1 MRSVLGGE
9 VQGLGSGRRRQVAS
23 IVIENAI
30 DPGGLHPPRSDV
42 PSRPATPSRARR
54 TGGGPGAG
62 PESQWRNS
70 CDGNLLHRRPRAR
83 ATLPP
88 LMSLSVPLRRFV
100 ASLLF
105 VVYATFSVLGSAL
118 VQCQEADG
126 TVGIEWR
133 GAGCCTSQVNP
144 GSSAG
149 PAAATPSERG
159 ENCDGCSDRALA
171 DTLSSAATHNSGA
184 AAVKAPDMPAPSAA
198 VLAQEQPRFFA
209 SPERLAREMRAPH
222 PPPGLATIRTV
233 VRLV

>member
-1 MRSVLGGE
+1 M
-9 VQGLGSGRRRQVAS
+9 
-23 IVIENAI
+23 IENAI

-54 TGGGPGAG
+54 TRGGPGAG
-62 PESQWRNS
+62 RESQARRL
-70 CDGNLLHRRPRAR
+70 CDGNLFPRRLRAR

-133 GAGCCTSQVNP
+133 GAGCCTSRVNP
-144 GSSAG
+144 GSNAG
-149 PAAATPSERG
+149 PAAAAPSERG
-159 ENCDGCSDRALA
+159 DDCDGCSDRAVA
-171 DTLSSAATHNSGA
+171 DTLSSSATRNSGA
-184 AAVKAPDMPAPSAA
+184 VAVKAPDVPVPTAA
-198 VLAQEQPRFFA
+198 VLAQEQPRCFA
-209 SPERLAREMRAPH
+209 SPERVAREMRAPH